1 MDGFA
6 KITVVIPTRERCDT
20 LYWALRTVLR
30 QDYPNFEVLV
40 SDNASAD
47 RTEQV
52 VRDAGDPRVRYVNTG
67 RRVGM
72 ALNYEF
78 ALSHVHDGW
87 VTILGDD
94 DGLLP
99 GALAYA
105 NRVIQESGCE
115 VMGSRVCQYY
125 WPGLRAPDA
134 PPVLSVPLTDG
145 WEVREFVPWAREV
158 MEGRCYHG
166 ELPMLYSGGFAS
178 VDLVRRARDES
189 GRFYRSLF
197 PDVYSGLVLGWLAGR
212 YASLDRALSIA
223 GASPHSTG
231 FSQFGDTGRASIARF
246 YAEENIP
253 VHATLDEGRV
263 ASLPLAYYE
272 CYLQGQP
279 VFGDFLGLTLH
290 DQMVHAIQDAR
301 GDEEEDEYM
310 RRVARRNGLDF
321 DALAAEAHA
330 DAGAV
335 ERRRVRDESA
345 MRDVRLVRG
354 AYGARNVLEAVHVA
368 AAIFGEHAEKA
379 QNAETAASA
388 SA

>member
-47 RTEQV
+47 GTEQV
-52 VRDAGDPRVRYVNTG
+52 VRDAADPRVRYVNTG

-94 DGLLP
+94 DALLP

-105 NRVIQESGCE
+105 NGVIQESGCQL
-115 VMGSRVCQYY
+115 MMSRLCQYY
-125 WPGLRAPDA
+125 WPGLRTPDA

-145 WEVREFVPWAREV
+145 YEVRASEPWIRDV
-158 MEGRCYHG
+158 MEGRAYHG
-166 ELPMLYSGGFAS
+166 ELPMLYCGGFAS
-178 VDLVRRARDES
+178 VELIARARDEK

-197 PDVYSGLVLGWLAGR
+197 PDVYSGIVLGWLAGR
-212 YASLDRALSIA
+212 YAALDRAISVA

-231 FSQFGDTGRASIARF
+231 FSQFADTGRESIARF

-253 VHATLDEGRV
+253 VHPLLDEGRV

-272 CYLQGQP
+272 CYLQGVP
-279 VFGDFLGLTLH
+279 VHGDFLRLNLR
-290 DQMVHAIQDAR
+290 DQVVLAIQDAR
-301 GDEEEDEYM
+301 GDEEEDEYL

-321 DALAAEAHA
+321 DALAAQAAA
-330 DAGAV
+330 DAGGE
-335 ERRRVRDESA
+335 ERRRVRHEATVRA
-345 MRDVRLVRG
+345 MRLARG
-354 AYGARNVLEAVHVA
+354 AYGARNVLEAACVA
-368 AAIFGEHAEKA
+368 SAIYGEHAES
-379 QNAETAASA
+379 AAGVGSA
-388 SA
+388 AG